1 LIERNR
7 GMLRSSGA
15 VLAIVLFI
23 GLRTFVTA
31 ADEKPQLLDSTLYV
45 CVYQVADL
53 PVYRIGKDLKSPE
66 FDATLLVDFIRSS
79 VDPKSWAEAGISV
92 HEKTASLVIRQTQAN
107 HDKISDAIG
116 ALREKKAP

>member
-1 LIERNR
+1 
-7 GMLRSSGA
+7 MLRSFGA

-31 ADEKPQLLDSTLYV
+31 ADEKPQLLDLTLYV
-45 CVYQVADL
+45 SVYQVADL

-66 FDATLLVDFIRSS
+66 FDATLLVDFVRSS
-79 VDPKSWAEAGISV
+79 VDAESWAKGSLVV

-107 HDKISDAIG
+107 HLKIADAVE
-116 ALREKKAP
+116 ALRKKRAD

>member
-1 LIERNR
+1 
-7 GMLRSSGA
+7 MLRSSGA

-31 ADEKPQLLDSTLYV
+31 ADEKPKRPQSDWTV

-66 FDATLLVDFIRSS
+66 FDASLLVDFIRSS
-79 VDPKSWAEAGISV
+79 VDPESWAEASMVV
-92 HEKTASLVIRQTQAN
+92 HERTASLVIRQTHAN
-107 HDKISDAIG
+107 HKKIADAVG
-116 ALREKKAP
+116 ALREKRAP